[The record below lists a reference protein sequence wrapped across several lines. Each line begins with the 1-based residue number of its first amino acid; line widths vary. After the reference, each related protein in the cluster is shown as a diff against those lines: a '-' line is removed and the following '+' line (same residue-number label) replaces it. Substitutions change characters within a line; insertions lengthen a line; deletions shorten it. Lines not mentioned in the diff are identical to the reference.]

1 MVFSNLSSKLCSS
14 HALAILLQ
22 HGEPGATVVDIQLVN
37 VVVSHVLQ
45 QILSTVCIEISWKS
59 FDGL

>member
-1 MVFSNLSSKLCSS
+1 MLIACP
-14 HALAILLQ
+14 AILQ
-22 HGEPGATVVDIQLVN
+22 HGEPGAAMVDIQPVN

-45 QILSTVCIEISWKS
+45 QILSTVCTEIAWKS

>member
-1 MVFSNLSSKLCSS
+1 MLIC
-14 HALAILLQ
+14 HALLQ
-22 HGEPGATVVDIQLVN
+22 HGEPGAAVVDIQPVN

-45 QILSTVCIEISWKS
+45 QILSTVCIEIAWKS